1 MLALALPG
9 PALAQR
15 GTGARLGTV
24 QRRQQT
30 EIRQGVQSGRL
41 DRQQAVQLEKHEKA
55 IRTTE
60 AQDKAKGPMTGAE
73 ATQLRQE
80 TQRENAA
87 IKHDEDSNGH
97 NAVPPN
103 H

>member
-1 MLALALPG
+1 MALALPG

-15 GTGARLGTV
+15 GAGARLGSI
-24 QRRQQT
+24 QQRQQT
-30 EIRQGVQSGRL
+30 EIRQGVQSGKL
-41 DRQQAVQLEKHEKA
+41 DKQQAARLEKDEKA
-55 IRTTE
+55 IRGTE
-60 AQDKAKGPMTGAE
+60 AQDKVKGPMTGAE
-73 ATQLRQE
+73 AAQLKHE

-87 IKHDEDSNGH
+87 IKQAEDGNNH